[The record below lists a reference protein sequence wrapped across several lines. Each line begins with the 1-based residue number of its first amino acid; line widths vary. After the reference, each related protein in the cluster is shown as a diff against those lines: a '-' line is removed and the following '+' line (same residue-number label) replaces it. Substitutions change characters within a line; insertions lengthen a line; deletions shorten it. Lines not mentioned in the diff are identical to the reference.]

1 MILKVFVCVGLPGS
15 GKSTWAKKKVK
26 ETSSRNPK
34 TIIVNKDAIRTMI
47 HGTYR
52 YDYQYKDLVKALRYS
67 ILNTLVCHGYNIII
81 DETNINREERVRLIY
96 DLHSI
101 AHKWDRVTLKIIGV
115 WFTENNRN
123 LEFCMRSPK
132 GQKKSIWSMVICTMK
147 QDFEKPIKSEGF
159 DEIVKR
165 DIYGK
170 AVHTSRK
177 A

>member
-1 MILKVFVCVGLPGS
+1 MGDL
-15 GKSTWAKKKVK
+15 ST
-26 ETSSRNPK
+26 
-34 TIIVNKDAIRTMI
+34 

-52 YDYQYKDLVKALRYS
+52 YDYQYEDLVKALRSS

-81 DETNINREERVRLIY
+81 DETNINREKRVRLIY
-96 DLHSI
+96 DLKSI
-101 AHKWDRVTLKIIGV
+101 ARKWNKVSLKIIGV
-115 WFTENNRN
+115 WFTENQQN
-123 LEFCMRSPK
+123 LQFRMKSPK
-132 GQKKSIWSMVICTMK
+132 GQNKFTWEMVVCTMK

-170 AVHTSRK
+170 TVHTSRK